1 MKLFYTPNSPY
12 ARIGRVFVLERGLR
26 GRVSF
31 EPTTVRDPN
40 SALLAINPSG
50 KVPTLQTDDGFV
62 LAETRVVCEYLD
74 RVAGGASMISAE
86 ATAELQAE
94 GFAFNLLDGITA
106 WFREQRRPA
115 NEQSPGVI
123 ELERTRA
130 RRCFN
135 RLEDD
140 APRLFND
147 QRVTFGRI
155 AFGCA
160 IGFADALLPALA
172 WRTGRPRLAA
182 WYDQFAK
189 RPAMVET
196 APQA

>member
-74 RVAGGASMISAE
+74 QIAGGTRLISME
-86 ATAELQAE
+86 ATAELQVE

-115 NEQSPGVI
+115 NEQSPGV
-123 ELERTRA
+123 
-130 RRCFN
+130 
-135 RLEDD
+135 
-140 APRLFND
+140 
-147 QRVTFGRI
+147 
-155 AFGCA
+155 
-160 IGFADALLPALA
+160 
-172 WRTGRPRLAA
+172 WRTGRTRRRDAA
-182 WYDQFAK
+182 GRCA
-189 RPAMVET
+189 RRARAEVRRRTRSRTRTRSGRRSPAGR
-196 APQA
+196 